1 MENTP
6 LTVDVAPEMML
17 YRVLQG
23 QSYGA
28 EAALSEFVDNSIQ
41 SFIDNKD
48 AIIKKDPK
56 QNFII
61 DIKIDTKSQTITI
74 KDNAGGIH
82 RDNLQRAITM
92 ITMGRDSNNPHQN
105 NSLSVYG
112 MGLKS
117 SAIWF
122 SSQWK
127 LETSCIDSSE
137 KLSFVFDLDNLL
149 ASNSSEVRVNTQEE
163 DKSKHYTK
171 ITLLNHFRASDSN
184 FYQNVVSPFLLETF
198 FRFKD
203 IKINI
208 IHNDVVI
215 SADEKDIFTPYN
227 PLNARKFNKPGKIE
241 DINSELIT
249 WEKNIDFNIGGRSVY
264 GFVRIMERG
273 SYKQPAIRLL
283 RNQRVIQGTSLEP
296 NLPESI
302 TGTKNKYGAQ
312 RIYGEIHLD
321 QFSVNYQKTG
331 FNEDLS
337 SVYSKIREILINEN
351 NLIQQAENY
360 RVTQKNT
367 KKERAGEQNS
377 NDHNSSQSSKNNNT
391 PSNKPK
397 TLFKINKSSKL
408 SQALERTNNNKL
420 PKLYN
425 SLCTVSLKEHSVLM
439 YVGAWSFLESLSTLM
454 GKPDGT
460 PLDGYLNKKVND
472 FYTDRGKKNDVKD
485 VISEIHK
492 KGNSIKHSGN
502 RTIVNGEQLRNDFE
516 VLEEFLIHCLN
527 EL

>member
-1 MENTP
+1 MGKTP
-6 LTVDVAPEMML
+6 LTVDVSPEMML
-17 YRVLQG
+17 YKVLQG
-23 QSYGA
+23 QPYGE

-41 SFIDNKD
+41 SFIDNRDVLIEKD
-48 AIIKKDPK
+48 QN
-56 QNFII
+56 QNFAI
-61 DIKIDTKSQTITI
+61 DIKIDTKSQTVTI
-74 KDNAGGIH
+74 EDNAGGIH
-82 RDNLQRAITM
+82 RDNLQRA

-127 LETSCIDSSE
+127 LETSYIDSDE

-149 ASNSSEVRVNTQEE
+149 ASNSSEIKVDTQEE

-171 ITLLNHFRASDSN
+171 ITLLNHFRKSDSN
-184 FYQNVVSPFLLETF
+184 FYQDVVLPFLLETF

-203 IKINI
+203 VKINI
-208 IHNDVVI
+208 IHDDVVVL
-215 SADEKDIFTPYN
+215 ANEKNIFTPYN
-227 PLNARKFNKPGKIE
+227 PLNARKFNKPGEIE
-241 DINSELIT
+241 EINSELIT
-249 WEKNIDFNIGGRSVY
+249 WEKNIDFDVGGKSVH
-264 GFVRIMERG
+264 GFVRIMNKG
-273 SYKQPAIRLL
+273 SYGQPAIRLL
-283 RNQRVIQGTSLEP
+283 RNQRVIQGTSLNP

-337 SVYSKIREILINEN
+337 GVYSKIREILINKN
-351 NLIQQAENY
+351 NLIQQAGNY
-360 RVTQKNT
+360 RVTPKNT
-367 KKERAGEQNS
+367 KKGQAGGQNG
-377 NDHNSSQSSKNNNT
+377 NNHNPSQSPENNDT
-391 PSNKPK
+391 SSEKSK
-397 TLFKINKSSKL
+397 TLSKIDKSNKL
-408 SQALERTNNNKL
+408 SQALGRVKNNKL
-420 PKLYN
+420 PKLYK
-425 SLCTVSLKEHSVLM
+425 SLCTVSLREHSVLM

-460 PLDGYLNKKVND
+460 PLDGYLNNKVND
-472 FYTDRGKKNDVKD
+472 FYTDRGKKNDVKG
-485 VISEIHK
+485 VISDIHK

-502 RTIVNGEQLRNDFE
+502 RTIVNGEQLHNDFE

>member
-17 YRVLQG
+17 YKVLQG
-23 QSYGA
+23 QSYGE

-48 AIIKKDPK
+48 AIIERDKKQD
-56 QNFII
+56 FII
-61 DIKIDTKSQTITI
+61 DIKIDTKNQTIAI
-74 KDNAGGIH
+74 EDNAGGIH
-82 RDNLQRAITM
+82 RDNLQQAV
-92 ITMGRDSNNPHQN
+92 TMGRDSSNPHQN
-105 NSLSVYG
+105 NRLSVYG

-127 LETSCIDSSE
+127 LETSCIDSTE

-149 ASNSSEVRVNTQEE
+149 ASNSSEVSVGVEVE

-171 ITLLNHFRASDSN
+171 ITLLNHYRISN
-184 FYQNVVSPFLLETF
+184 PEFYKNVVLPFLSETF

-203 IKINI
+203 VKVNI
-208 IHNDVVI
+208 IHDDVVI
-215 SADEKDIFTPYN
+215 LADEKNMFVPAA
-227 PLNARKFNKPGKIE
+227 PLSARKFNKPGEIE
-241 DINSELIT
+241 NINSELIT
-249 WEKNIDFNIGGRSVY
+249 WEKNIDFDVGGRSVY
-264 GFVRIMERG
+264 GFIRIMNKG
-273 SYKQPAIRLL
+273 SYGQPAIRLL
-283 RNQRVIQGTSLEP
+283 RNQRVIQGTSLKP

-337 SVYSKIREILINEN
+337 SVYSKIKEILIDKN
-351 NLIQQAENY
+351 NLIQQAGNY
-360 RVTQKNT
+360 RVSPKNTQKCQ
-367 KKERAGEQNS
+367 AGSESGNG
-377 NDHNSSQSSKNNNT
+377 DTHPPSSENGDT
-391 PSNKPK
+391 PSRKPK
-397 TLFKINKSSKL
+397 TFSKIDKSNELLKALSRSK
-408 SQALERTNNNKL
+408 NNKL
-420 PKLYN
+420 PAFYA
-425 SLCTVSLKEHSVLM
+425 SLCVVSLIEHPVLM
-439 YVGAWSFLESLSTLM
+439 YVGAWSFLESLATLM
-454 GKPDGT
+454 GKDDNTSFEGF
-460 PLDGYLNKKVND
+460 LGSKVSEFYKKNKPK
-472 FYTDRGKKNDVKD
+472 RNDVKG
-485 VISEIHK
+485 VISDIHK

-502 RTIVNGEQLRNDFE
+502 RTVVNGEQLHNDFE

>member
-1 MENTP
+1 MGSTP

-17 YRVLQG
+17 YKVLQG
-23 QSYGA
+23 QSYGE

-48 AIIKKDPK
+48 AIIKKDLT

-74 KDNAGGIH
+74 EDNAGGIH
-82 RDNLQRAITM
+82 RDNLQQA

-127 LETSCIDSSE
+127 LETSCIDSNE

-149 ASNSSEVRVNTQEE
+149 ASNSSEVKVDIQEE
-163 DKSKHYTK
+163 EESKHYTK
-171 ITLLNHFRASDSN
+171 ITLLNHFRKSN
-184 FYQNVVSPFLLETF
+184 LDFYQNVVLPFLSETF

-203 IKINI
+203 VKVNI
-208 IHNDVVI
+208 IHDDVVI
-215 SADEKDIFTPYN
+215 LTDEKKMFTPYN
-227 PLNARKFNKPGKIE
+227 PLNARKFNKHGEIE

-249 WEKNIDFNIGGRSVY
+249 WEKNIDFDVDGRSVH
-264 GFVRIMERG
+264 GFVRIMNKG
-273 SYKQPAIRLL
+273 SYGQPAIRLL
-283 RNQRVIQGTSLEP
+283 RNQRVIQGTSLNP

-302 TGTKNKYGAQ
+302 TATKNKYGAQ

-337 SVYSKIREILINEN
+337 GVYSKIKEILINEN
-351 NLIQQAENY
+351 DLIQQAGNY
-360 RVTQKNT
+360 RVNPKNT
-367 KKERAGEQNS
+367 KKSQTGKIDS
-377 NDHNSSQSSKNNNT
+377 DKHNSSQSPENNNT
-391 PSNKPK
+391 YSEKLK
-397 TLFKINKSSKL
+397 TLSKIDKSNKL
-408 SQALERTNNNKL
+408 SQALRRVQNNKL
-420 PKLYN
+420 PKLYK
-425 SLCTVSLKEHSVLM
+425 SLCTVSLREHSVLM
-439 YVGAWSFLESLSTLM
+439 YVGSWSFLESLSTLM
-454 GKPDGT
+454 GKPDTT
-460 PLDGYLNKKVND
+460 PLDSYLNNKVND
-472 FYTDRGKKNDVKD
+472 FYTDRGKKNDIKG
-485 VISEIHK
+485 VISDIHK

-502 RTIVNGEQLRNDFE
+502 RTIVNGEQLHNDFE

>member
-1 MENTP
+1 MKNTL

-17 YRVLQG
+17 YKVLQG
-23 QSYGA
+23 QSYGE

-48 AIIKKDPK
+48 AIIEKNLK
-56 QNFII
+56 QDFII

-74 KDNAGGIH
+74 EDNAGGIH
-82 RDNLQRAITM
+82 RDNLQRA

-112 MGLKS
+112 MGLKA

-127 LETSCIDSSE
+127 LETSCIDSGE
-137 KLSFVFDLDNLL
+137 KLSFVFDLDSLL
-149 ASNSSEVRVNTQEE
+149 ASNSSEIKVDTQEE

-171 ITLLNHFRASDSN
+171 ITLLNHFKKSDST
-184 FYQNVVSPFLLETF
+184 FYQDVVSPFLSETF

-203 IKINI
+203 VKINI
-208 IHNDVVI
+208 IHDDVVI
-215 SADEKDIFTPYN
+215 LADEKKIFTPYN
-227 PLNARKFNKPGKIE
+227 PLNARKFNKPGEIE
-241 DINSELIT
+241 DVNSELIT
-249 WEKNIDFNIGGRSVY
+249 WEKNIDFDFGGRSVH
-264 GFVRIMERG
+264 GFVRIMNKG
-273 SYKQPAIRLL
+273 SYGQPAIRLL
-283 RNQRVIQGTSLEP
+283 RNQRVIQGTSLKP

-321 QFSVNYQKTG
+321 GFSVNYQKTG

-337 SVYSKIREILINEN
+337 GVYSKIKEILINEH
-351 NLIQQAENY
+351 NLIQQAGNY
-360 RVTQKNT
+360 RITPKNT
-367 KKERAGEQNS
+367 RKGQTGGQDGDGGDS
-377 NDHNSSQSSKNNNT
+377 PQSSGNNDT
-391 PSNKPK
+391 SSKKPK
-397 TLFKINKSSKL
+397 TLSKIDKSNELLK
-408 SQALERTNNNKL
+408 ALGRSENNKL
-420 PKLYN
+420 PAFYK
-425 SLCTVSLKEHSVLM
+425 SLCIVSLIEHPVLM
-439 YVGAWSFLESLSTLM
+439 YVGAWSFLESLATLM
-454 GKPDGT
+454 GKDDKTSFEGF
-460 PLDGYLNKKVND
+460 LGSKVSKLYKKN
-472 FYTDRGKKNDVKD
+472 RLKGNDVKG
-485 VISEIHK
+485 VISDIHK

-502 RTIVNGEQLRNDFE
+502 RTVVNGEQLHNDFE